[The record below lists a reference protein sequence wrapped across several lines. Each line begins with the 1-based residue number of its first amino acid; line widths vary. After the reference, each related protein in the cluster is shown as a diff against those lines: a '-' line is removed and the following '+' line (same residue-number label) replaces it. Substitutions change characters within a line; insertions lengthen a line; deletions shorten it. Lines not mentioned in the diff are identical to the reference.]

1 MESAALVSGE
11 YSSGDENEDGR
22 AKDVNYDEV
31 GMDMGSSSGS
41 ESENQNEDSE
51 SKEAHPTVRDG
62 LFTSKEEYE
71 AYQNQFK
78 GVSDDKKNDEERSEY
93 GTNASD
99 NYDNN
104 KMAVSEDIE
113 KDELDCNEHD

>member
-41 ESENQNEDSE
+41 ESENENDDSA
-51 SKEAHPTVRDG
+51 SKDAHPTSKED

-71 AYQNQFK
+71 AYQNQFEK
-78 GVSDDKKNDEERSEY
+78 VSSDKKNVEEGSEY
-93 GTNASD
+93 GTGTSD
-99 NYDNN
+99 NYDNK
-104 KMAVSEDIE
+104 KMKHSLII
-113 KDELDCNEHD
+113 